1 VIFHNFTY
9 YREGRVIYRI
19 DHDNINPRPIRLAT
33 ARTRIGAAMTV
44 KVLQGEIVTNDWR
57 KYL

>member
-1 VIFHNFTY
+1 MIFCTTY
-9 YREGRVIYRI
+9 YREGRVIYRV
-19 DHDNINPRPIRLAT
+19 DHGTSNPRPVRLAT

-44 KVLQGEIVTNDWR
+44 KVLRGEIDTNDWR

>member
-1 VIFHNFTY
+1 MPKLTY
-9 YREGRVIYRI
+9 YREGRVVYRI
-19 DHDNINPRPIRLAT
+19 DHGTSNPRPVRLAA

-44 KVLQGEIVTNDWR
+44 KVLRGEIVTNDWR